1 MDIHKL
7 GANTASLAS
16 FSLYDAID
24 KLRELG
30 FHTIEL
36 LAWEGGI
43 HSQGE
48 LAGYWFDKLTPPERE
63 RLRDAV
69 ADFEHVATHLP
80 FVEMPLFTYN
90 RPLADLVKEQL
101 KTGIEGTG
109 FLSGQT
115 ATMHVWPRAQRQVRE
130 YWHDMVLTLRELAE
144 HASQWNVKV
153 AIETMFPPSID
164 DFVGLIAE
172 VDHPNLGAN
181 VDVGHITGCTDLGV
195 PPAERGKPAS
205 EQRYMECL
213 LQVIERLGDKLYH
226 LHLHDVR
233 RGDWRDHRAVG
244 RGFLDFAAIFAA
256 LAKMGYPHLL
266 TFELEEPDIV
276 PALAE
281 SKRFIEEAMGGQ
293 GHGAHDL
300 RR

>member
-1 MDIHKL
+1 MDVRKL
-7 GANTASLAS
+7 GANTASLANLP
-16 FSLYDAID
+16 LYDAIA
-24 KLRELG
+24 KVRELG

-36 LAWEGGI
+36 LAWEGGV

-48 LAGYWFDKLTPPERE
+48 LAGYWFGELAPSERQ
-63 RLRDAV
+63 RLRHAM
-69 ADFEHVATHLP
+69 ADFDHVATHLP

-90 RPLADLVKEQL
+90 RRLADFVKEQL
-101 KTGIEGTG
+101 KAGIEGTG
-109 FLSGQT
+109 FLAGET
-115 ATMHVWPRAQRQVRE
+115 ATMHVWPRAQRDVRE
-130 YWHDMVLTLRELAE
+130 YWQDMVCTLRELAD
-144 HASQWNVKV
+144 HAARWNVKV
-153 AIETMFPPSID
+153 CIETMFPRSID

-181 VDVGHITGCTDLGV
+181 VDVGHITGCTDLDV
-195 PPAERGKPAS
+195 APSERGRPES

-213 LQVIERLGDKLYH
+213 LQLIERLGDKLYH

-233 RGDWRDHRAVG
+233 RRDWRDHRAAG
-244 RGFLDFAAIFAA
+244 RGFLDFDAIFAA

-281 SKRFIEEAMGGQ
+281 SKGFIEGAMGRQ
-293 GHGAHDL
+293 RDGAHDL